1 MASLET
7 LTQQQE
13 KLNSSI
19 TNLIEKQR
27 LVKENI
33 DKIKILNEKK
43 EQVNSMDHRS
53 KKMLESKGTQ
63 IDWTRHKMYSLI
75 LFIGML
81 VLVILTLLFKT
92 FRLTLTNTVNRIGE
106 IVKA

>member
-13 KLNSSI
+13 NLNSSI

-33 DKIKILNEKK
+33 DKIKILNKKK
-43 EQVNSMDHRS
+43 EQVDSMDHRS

-75 LFIGML
+75 LLKFL
-81 VLVILTLLFKT
+81 RAFD
-92 FRLTLTNTVNRIGE
+92 TVAALINCGRAPI
-106 IVKA
+106 IVKIFIIIF